1 MTRYDDQMPDVID
14 AEAWAAI
21 WAASEADAAMST
33 WIGQQI
39 ALCDAATDGPW
50 AITYGDREPARVWAA
65 DTDAE
70 PLAVLGGYVGPCD
83 DGMDDAAFIAAARTS
98 LPKAL
103 AALRAVGT
111 LVTKHDPT
119 LPAGTIAK
127 LDLAAILAT
136 LDEDGAE

>member
-14 AEAWAAI
+14 AEAWAA
-21 WAASEADAAMST
+21 ST
-33 WIGQQI
+33 WIDQQQ
-39 ALCDAATDGPW
+39 ALCDAADRGPW
-50 AITYGDREPARVWAA
+50 SYFDETYEVCTPEGGIVQMTWPNHITDN
-65 DTDAE
+65 
-70 PLAVLGGYVGPCD
+70 
-83 DGMDDAAFIAAARTS
+83 AAFIAAARTS